1 MQQIEIGQ
9 MVFLRDGEVGVGAV
23 RDIRNDGDELVINI
37 ENGGDFVLPAS
48 VVRDVHSGK
57 VMLDVDKLPDDVR
70 NALRHPHD
78 NELQTSTYAGSR
90 CAGGGVH
97 YGAWIHHRVVYGI
110 IQAERA
116 KRGVAE
122 ITYLSNHS
130 RSPSCLRFA
139 PP

>member
-23 RDIRNDGDELVINI
+23 REVRKDGAELVINI

-57 VMLDVDKLPDDVR
+57 VMLDVAQLPEEVR

-78 NELQTSTYAGSR
+78 NELPASTYAASDP
-90 CAGGGVH
+90 H
-97 YGAWIHHRVVYGI
+97 DGAL
-110 IQAERA
+110 
-116 KRGVAE
+116 
-122 ITYLSNHS
+122 T
-130 RSPSCLRFA
+130 
-139 PP
+139 

>member
-1 MQQIEIGQ
+1 MQQVEIGQ

-78 NELQTSTYAGSR
+78 NELQTSTYAASKTQD
-90 CAGGGVH
+90 
-97 YGAWIHHRVVYGI
+97 GAL
-110 IQAERA
+110 
-116 KRGVAE
+116 K
-122 ITYLSNHS
+122 
-130 RSPSCLRFA
+130 
-139 PP
+139 

>member
-9 MVFLRDGEVGVGAV
+9 MVFLRDGEVGVGAI
-23 RDIRNDGDELVINI
+23 RDIRNEGAELVINI

-78 NELQTSTYAGSR
+78 NELQTSAYAASNMQD
-90 CAGGGVH
+90 
-97 YGAWIHHRVVYGI
+97 GAL
-110 IQAERA
+110 
-116 KRGVAE
+116 K
-122 ITYLSNHS
+122 
-130 RSPSCLRFA
+130 
-139 PP
+139 

>member
-23 RDIRNDGDELVINI
+23 RDIRNDGDKLVINI

-78 NELQTSTYAGSR
+78 NELQTSTYAASNTQD
-90 CAGGGVH
+90 
-97 YGAWIHHRVVYGI
+97 GAL
-110 IQAERA
+110 
-116 KRGVAE
+116 K
-122 ITYLSNHS
+122 
-130 RSPSCLRFA
+130 
-139 PP
+139 

>member
-9 MVFLRDGEVGVGAV
+9 MVFLRDGEVGVGAI
-23 RDIRNDGDELVINI
+23 RDIRNEGAELVINI

-78 NELQTSTYAGSR
+78 NELQTSTYTASNMQD
-90 CAGGGVH
+90 
-97 YGAWIHHRVVYGI
+97 GAL
-110 IQAERA
+110 
-116 KRGVAE
+116 K
-122 ITYLSNHS
+122 
-130 RSPSCLRFA
+130 
-139 PP
+139 